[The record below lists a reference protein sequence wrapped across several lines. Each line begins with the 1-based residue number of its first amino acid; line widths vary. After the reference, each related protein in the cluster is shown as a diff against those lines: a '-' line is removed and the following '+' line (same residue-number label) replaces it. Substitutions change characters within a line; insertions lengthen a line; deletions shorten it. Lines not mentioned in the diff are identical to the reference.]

1 MRRRHIRDGIIFVVL
16 AAVVWLFYVANAKE
30 EKRRNRVERVVHQIS
45 RPLERAFV
53 AVFKSWMGVWRKYLY
68 RVDLKKENGRLAKE
82 NAALAAN
89 NHYLS
94 AVARRGRLLHRFRAY
109 MADSAAEMLP
119 ANVVRRRID
128 TDKFRVIGI
137 VIDRKHTDVGC
148 GAPVVTPQG
157 VVGRVLY
164 YELEGTDRIS
174 CPVSQQLKKRRYRRQ
189 RKRLGRKLR
198 IGRAMVQL
206 TVDAASRID
215 VRVPRT
221 GARGILR
228 GLGWDKGFVARI
240 SHMDAKAKVAAGDL
254 VVTSGVD
261 GRFPAGLPVGRIL
274 NVKRTP
280 GEEPLVLVRPPV
292 DFGKLT
298 RVLVVI
304 SPPPPSVPRVRR
316 ATFSRLGLVPYP

>member
-1 MRRRHIRDGIIFVVL
+1 MTRRRIRDAIVGVVL
-16 AAVVWLFYVANAKE
+16 LAVVWMFYRANSMDDK
-30 EKRRNRVERVVHQIS
+30 KRKGVDRVVYQIS

-68 RVDLKKENGRLAKE
+68 RVDLKKENVRLERE
-82 NAALAAN
+82 NAALKAN
-89 NHYLS
+89 NHYLA

-128 TDKFRVIGI
+128 TEKFRVIGM

-164 YELEGTDRIS
+164 YELDGTDRIS
-174 CPVSQQLKKRRYRRQ
+174 CPVAQQLKKRRYRRRYRRLR
-189 RKRLGRKLR
+189 RKPR

-240 SHMDAKAKVAAGDL
+240 AHLDAKAKVAAGDL

-274 NVKRTP
+274 SVTRTP

-304 SPPPPSVPRVRR
+304 SPPPPSVPRGRR
-316 ATFSRLGLVPYP
+316 TKISRLGLGPYP

>member
-1 MRRRHIRDGIIFVVL
+1 MKRHRIRDAIVSVVL
-16 AAVVWLFYVANAKE
+16 LTVVWLFYTANAKD
-30 EKRRNRVERVVHQIS
+30 EKRRNRVDRVVYQVS
-45 RPLERAFV
+45 KPLERAFL
-53 AVFKSWMGVWRKYLY
+53 AVFKSYMGVWRKYLY
-68 RVDLKKENGRLAKE
+68 RVDLKKENVRLEQE

-89 NHYLS
+89 NHYLA
-94 AVARRGRLLHRFRAY
+94 AVARRGRLLYRFRAY

-128 TDKFRVIGI
+128 TDKFRVIGM
-137 VIDRKHTDVGC
+137 VIDRRHTDVGC

-157 VVGRVLY
+157 VVGRVLF
-164 YELEGTDRIS
+164 YELDETDRIS
-174 CPVSQQLKKRRYRRQ
+174 CPVAQQLKKRRYRR
-189 RKRLGRKLR
+189 RYKRLGRKPR

-240 SHMDAKAKVAAGDL
+240 SHLDAKSKVSAGDL

-274 NVKRTP
+274 SVTRIP
-280 GEEPLVLVRPPV
+280 GEEPRVLVRPPV

-304 SPPPPSVPRVRR
+304 SPPPPKVDRVQRSNL
-316 ATFSRLGLVPYP
+316 SRLGLGPYP

>member
-1 MRRRHIRDGIIFVVL
+1 MNRRHIRDAVVFVTL
-16 AAVVWLFYVANAKE
+16 AVVVWLFYTANAKD
-30 EKRRNRVERVVHQIS
+30 EKRRNRVDQVVYQIS

-68 RVDLKKENGRLAKE
+68 RVDLKKENERLAKE

-89 NHYLS
+89 NHYLA
-94 AVARRGRLLHRFRAY
+94 AVARRGRLLDRFRAY
-109 MADSAAEMLP
+109 MTDSAAEMLP

-128 TDKFRVIGI
+128 TERFRVIGI
-137 VIDRKHTDVGC
+137 VINRRHTDVGC

-157 VVGRVLY
+157 VVGRVLF
-164 YELEGTDRIS
+164 YELEDTDRIG
-174 CPVSQQLKKRRYRRQ
+174 CPVETQLKKRRRL
-189 RKRLGRKLR
+189 RKKLGRKLR

-240 SHMDAKAKVAAGDL
+240 SHLDSKAKVAPGDL

-274 NVKRTP
+274 SVTRTP
-280 GEEPLVLVRPPV
+280 GDEPRVLVRPPV

-304 SPPPPSVPRVRR
+304 SPPPPAAPPRRR
-316 ATFSRLGLVPYP
+316 VQVSRLGLGPYP

>member
-1 MRRRHIRDGIIFVVL
+1 MNRRRIRDAIVSVVL
-16 AAVVWLFYVANAKE
+16 MTVVWLFYTANAKD
-30 EKRRNRVERVVHQIS
+30 EKQRSRVDRIVYQVS
-45 RPLERAFV
+45 KPLDRAFV
-53 AVFKSWMGVWRKYLY
+53 AVFKSWMGVWKKYLY

-82 NAALAAN
+82 NAALDAN
-89 NHYLS
+89 NHYLA
-94 AVARRGRLLHRFRAY
+94 AVAKRGRLLHRFRAY

-128 TDKFRVIGI
+128 TDKFRVIGM

-157 VVGRVLY
+157 VVGRVLF
-164 YELEGTDRIS
+164 YELDGTDRIS
-174 CPVSQQLKKRRYRRQ
+174 CPVAQQLKKRRYRR
-189 RKRLGRKLR
+189 RYKRLKRKPR

-240 SHMDAKAKVAAGDL
+240 SHLDAKSKVATGDL

-274 NVKRTP
+274 SVTNIP
-280 GEEPLVLVRPPV
+280 GEEPRVLVRPPV

-304 SPPPPSVPRVRR
+304 SPPPPRVNRVRR
-316 ATFSRLGLVPYP
+316 TQLSRLGLGPYP

>member
-1 MRRRHIRDGIIFVVL
+1 MNRRHIRDGIIAVVL
-16 AAVVWLFYVANAKE
+16 IVVVWMFYRANARE
-30 EKRRNRVERVVHQIS
+30 EKQRNRVDRVVHQIS

-53 AVFKSWMGVWRKYLY
+53 AVFKSWMGVWKKYLY
-68 RVDLKKENGRLAKE
+68 RVDLKKENERLERE

-89 NHYLS
+89 NHYLA
-94 AVARRGRLLHRFRAY
+94 AVSERGRLLHRFKAY
-109 MADSAAEMLP
+109 MGDSAAEMLP

-128 TDKFRVIGI
+128 TSKFRVIGI

-148 GAPVVTPQG
+148 GAPVITPQG
-157 VVGRVLY
+157 VVGRVLF
-164 YELEGTDRIS
+164 YELDGSDRIS
-174 CPVSQQLKKRRYRRQ
+174 CPVAQQLKKRRYRR
-189 RKRLGRKLR
+189 RYKRLKRKPR

-228 GLGWDKGFVARI
+228 GLGWDRGFVARI
-240 SHMDAKAKVAAGDL
+240 SHLDDKAKVATGDL

-274 NVKRTP
+274 SVKRTP

-304 SPPPPSVPRVRR
+304 SPPPPAVPRARR
-316 ATFSRLGLVPYP
+316 TQVSRLGLGPYQ

>member
-1 MRRRHIRDGIIFVVL
+1 MTRRRIRDAIVGVVL
-16 AAVVWLFYVANAKE
+16 LVVVWMFYTAIAKE
-30 EKRRNRVERVVHQIS
+30 EKQRTGVDRVVYQVS
-45 RPLERAFV
+45 QPLERAFV

-68 RVDLKKENGRLAKE
+68 RVDLKKENARLEQE

-89 NHYLS
+89 NHYLA
-94 AVARRGRLLHRFRAY
+94 AVAKRGRLLYWFRAY

-128 TDKFRVIGI
+128 TEKFRVIGI

-164 YELEGTDRIS
+164 YELDGTDRIS
-174 CPVSQQLKKRRYRRQ
+174 CPVAQQLKKRRYRR
-189 RKRLGRKLR
+189 RYRRLGRKPR

-240 SHMDAKAKVAAGDL
+240 SHLDAKTKVAAGDL

-274 NVKRTP
+274 SVKRTP
-280 GEEPLVLVRPPV
+280 GDEPLVLVRPPM

-304 SPPPPSVPRVRR
+304 SPPPPTVPRVRR
-316 ATFSRLGLVPYP
+316 AQLSRLGLGPYP

>member
-1 MRRRHIRDGIIFVVL
+1 
-16 AAVVWLFYVANAKE
+16 
-30 EKRRNRVERVVHQIS
+30 
-45 RPLERAFV
+45 
-53 AVFKSWMGVWRKYLY
+53 
-68 RVDLKKENGRLAKE
+68 VDLKKENGRLTKE

-89 NHYLS
+89 NHYLA
-94 AVARRGRLLHRFRAY
+94 AVSRRGRLLHRFRAY

-164 YELEGTDRIS
+164 YELEGKDRIS
-174 CPVSQQLKKRRYRRQ
+174 CPVSQQLKKRRYRRR

-240 SHMDAKAKVAAGDL
+240 AHMDAKSKVAAGDL

-261 GRFPAGLPVGRIL
+261 GRFPARLPVGRIL
-274 NVKRTP
+274 SVKQTP

-316 ATFSRLGLVPYP
+316 TALSRLGLVPYP

>member
-1 MRRRHIRDGIIFVVL
+1 MTRRRIRDAIVSVVL
-16 AAVVWLFYVANAKE
+16 LAVVWMFYTANAKD
-30 EKRRNRVERVVHQIS
+30 EKRRNRVDRVVYQIS
-45 RPLERAFV
+45 MPLERAFV

-68 RVDLKKENGRLAKE
+68 RVDLKKENVRLERE

-89 NHYLS
+89 NHYLA
-94 AVARRGRLLHRFRAY
+94 AVAKRGRRLHRFRAY

-128 TDKFRVIGI
+128 TEKFRVIGI

-164 YELEGTDRIS
+164 YELDETDRIS
-174 CPVSQQLKKRRYRRQ
+174 CPVAQQLKKRRYRR
-189 RKRLGRKLR
+189 RYRRLGRKPR

-240 SHMDAKAKVAAGDL
+240 SHLDAKAKVAAGDL

-274 NVKRTP
+274 SVTRTP
-280 GEEPLVLVRPPV
+280 GEEPRVLVRPPV

-304 SPPPPSVPRVRR
+304 SPPPPTVPRVRR
-316 ATFSRLGLVPYP
+316 AHLSRLGLGPYP

>member
-1 MRRRHIRDGIIFVVL
+1 MNRRRIRDAIVSVVL
-16 AAVVWLFYVANAKE
+16 LIVVWMFYTANAKDE
-30 EKRRNRVERVVHQIS
+30 LQRNRVDRIVYQVS
-45 RPLERAFV
+45 KPLERSFL
-53 AVFKSWMGVWRKYLY
+53 AVFKSWMSVWRKYLY
-68 RVDLKKENGRLAKE
+68 RVDLKKENVRLEKE
-82 NAALAAN
+82 NAALDAN
-89 NHYLS
+89 NHYLA
-94 AVARRGRLLHRFRAY
+94 AVSKRGRLLHRFRAY

-157 VVGRVLY
+157 VVGRVLF
-164 YELEGTDRIS
+164 YELDGTERIS
-174 CPVSQQLKKRRYRRQ
+174 CPVAQQLKKRRYRR
-189 RKRLGRKLR
+189 RYKRLKRKPR

-240 SHMDAKAKVAAGDL
+240 SHLDAKAKVAAEDL

-274 NVKRTP
+274 SVTRIP
-280 GEEPLVLVRPPV
+280 GEDPRVLVRPPV

-304 SPPPPSVPRVRR
+304 SPPPPRVDRGRR
-316 ATFSRLGLVPYP
+316 THRDRLGLGPYP

>member
-1 MRRRHIRDGIIFVVL
+1 MTRRRIRDAVIFVAL
-16 AAVVWLFYVANAKE
+16 ATVVWMFYRANARE
-30 EKRRNRVERVVHQIS
+30 DRQRSRVDRVVYQIS
-45 RPLERAFV
+45 RPLERAFI
-53 AVFKSWMGVWRKYLY
+53 AVFKSWMGVYRKYLY
-68 RVDLKKENGRLAKE
+68 RMDLKKENERLERE

-89 NHYLS
+89 NHYLA
-94 AVARRGRLLHRFRAY
+94 AVVRRGRLLARFRAY

-128 TDKFRVIGI
+128 TEKFRVIGI
-137 VIDRKHTDVGC
+137 VIDRKHADVGC

-157 VVGRVLY
+157 VVGRVLF
-164 YELEGTDRIS
+164 YELDGSDRIG
-174 CPVSQQLKKRRYRRQ
+174 CPVAQQLRKRKYRRRYRR
-189 RKRLGRKLR
+189 LGRKPR

-221 GARGILR
+221 GARGILQ
-228 GLGWDKGFVARI
+228 GQGWDKGCVARI
-240 SHMDAKAKVAAGDL
+240 AHLDPKFKVEPGDL

-274 NVKRTP
+274 SVRRVP
-280 GEEPLVLVRPPV
+280 GEERLVLVRPPV

-304 SPPPPSVPRVRR
+304 SPPPPAVPRPRR
-316 ATFSRLGLVPYP
+316 KHLARLGLGPYP

>member
-1 MRRRHIRDGIIFVVL
+1 MNRRRIRDAATFVTLSV
-16 AAVVWLFYVANAKE
+16 VVWLFYTANAKD
-30 EKRRNRVERVVHQIS
+30 EKQRNRVDRVVYQIS

-68 RVDLKKENGRLAKE
+68 RVDLKKENERLARE

-89 NHYLS
+89 NHYLA
-94 AVARRGRLLHRFRAY
+94 AVARRGRQLDRFRAY
-109 MADSAAEMLP
+109 MTDSAAEMLP

-128 TDKFRVIGI
+128 TERFRVIGI
-137 VIDRKHTDVGC
+137 VIDRRYTDVGC

-157 VVGRVLY
+157 VVGRVLF
-164 YELEGTDRIS
+164 YELEETDRIV
-174 CPVSQQLKKRRYRRQ
+174 CPVETQLEKRRYRRL

-240 SHMDAKAKVAAGDL
+240 AHLDSKAKVAPEDL

-274 NVKRTP
+274 SITRAP
-280 GEEPLVLVRPPV
+280 GEEPQVLVRPPV

-304 SPPPPSVPRVRR
+304 SPPPPAAPPRRR
-316 ATFSRLGLVPYP
+316 VQLSRLGLGPYP

>member
-1 MRRRHIRDGIIFVVL
+1 MNRRRIRDAIVGVVL
-16 AAVVWLFYVANAKE
+16 AIVVWMFYTANAKD
-30 EKRRNRVERVVHQIS
+30 EKRRNRVDNVVYQIS
-45 RPLERAFV
+45 KPLERAFV
-53 AVFKSWMGVWRKYLY
+53 AVFNSWMGVWKKYLY
-68 RVDLKKENGRLAKE
+68 RVDLKKENERLGQE

-89 NHYLS
+89 NHYLA
-94 AVARRGRLLHRFRAY
+94 AVAKRGRLLHRFRAY
-109 MADSAAEMLP
+109 MEDSAAEMLP

-128 TDKFRVIGI
+128 TEKFRVIGI
-137 VIDRKHTDVGC
+137 VINRKHTDVGC

-164 YELEGTDRIS
+164 YELDGTDRIR
-174 CPVSQQLKKRRYRRQ
+174 CPVATQLKKRRYRR
-189 RKRLGRKLR
+189 RYKRLRRKPR

-206 TVDAASRID
+206 SVDAASRID

-240 SHMDAKAKVAAGDL
+240 SHLDAKAKVATGDL

-274 NVKRTP
+274 TVKRTP

-304 SPPPPSVPRVRR
+304 SPPPPAVPRVRHTPL
-316 ATFSRLGLVPYP
+316 ARLGLGPYP